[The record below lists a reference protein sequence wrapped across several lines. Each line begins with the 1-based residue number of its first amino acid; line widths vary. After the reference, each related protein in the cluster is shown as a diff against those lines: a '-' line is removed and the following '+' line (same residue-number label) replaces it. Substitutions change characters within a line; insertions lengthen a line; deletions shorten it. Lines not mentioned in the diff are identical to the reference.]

1 MFCPECGTKNL
12 EDAQYCENC
21 GSKLENTTSQN
32 IVKKERKPLSKKS
45 KITIGCATIILV
57 ILVVC
62 YSILSSLTS
71 PSKVAINYF
80 KAVTS
85 YDAAKIYSYMDV
97 STGDFTTKDMFKK
110 VLNNELESKDKT
122 EVVNYTVDK
131 ETISSD
137 KMSATVTVKY
147 LLKDKS
153 DTETMDIKLV
163 KEKKNKWLL
172 FDNWKINNK
181 STSVVK
187 DYNIKVLKNSKVK
200 VEGKTLDSKYLD
212 KKKSTDSMDVYV
224 IPAMFNSSYKF
235 EVELP
240 IGIKLEDTVKVSS
253 YSSYIS
259 SLSLNDLS
267 DETKNTL
274 SDAVKTSLQTLYDG
288 VKDKK
293 SFDDI
298 KKTFE
303 YKNADLSD
311 LKSDYEALLSNIGND
326 YTLASITFK
335 EISLKSLDIDSD
347 GHLEVYVKANYDYSV
362 TYNSGEESKTNNK
375 SDYDYAYLTFDYVD
389 SSYKLIDTS
398 SLNTYFSKYF

>member
-85 YDAAKIYSYMDV
+85 YDADKIYSYMDV

-240 IGIKLEDTVKVSS
+240 IGIKL
-253 YSSYIS
+253 
-259 SLSLNDLS
+259 
-267 DETKNTL
+267 
-274 SDAVKTSLQTLYDG
+274 
-288 VKDKK
+288 
-293 SFDDI
+293 
-298 KKTFE
+298 
-303 YKNADLSD
+303 
-311 LKSDYEALLSNIGND
+311 
-326 YTLASITFK
+326 
-335 EISLKSLDIDSD
+335 
-347 GHLEVYVKANYDYSV
+347 
-362 TYNSGEESKTNNK
+362 
-375 SDYDYAYLTFDYVD
+375 
-389 SSYKLIDTS
+389 
-398 SLNTYFSKYF
+398 